1 MATPRLM
8 GAEVKRKEDPRLIT
22 GTSSYVGDLALPGMH
37 FVAFVRSPHAHA
49 RIRRVDG
56 APALRRPGVFKVV
69 TGHDIRTL
77 CAALPVAGAGEGGSS
92 DGSANIGRKHYPL
105 SVDRVRRVGEA
116 VAAVIATSEDVAVDA
131 AADVVV
137 DWQPLPAVADVFQ
150 AMAKGAPQLHDDAP
164 GNIEHQTPIKS
175 GDPDAAFAKAKRVV
189 KQRMVSQRLCG
200 VPMEGRAVLAAP
212 DATSG
217 GLVVWATNQAPHG
230 LRNDL
235 ATALGMPQNLI
246 RVIAPEVGGGFGVKF
261 GCYPEDATLAALARV
276 YRMPLRWTETRVEH
290 MMATT
295 HGRAQVTDL
304 EAAVEDDGTITALRM
319 RVTADI
325 GAYPVFTFIPDL
337 TLSMGVGVYKV
348 AHVDLQSTCVFTNS
362 TSVAAYRGA
371 GQPEAAY
378 YLERLIDVIAAE
390 LRRPPED
397 VRRKNFI
404 PPSAFPYQ
412 APTGQHYDSGEYDHA
427 LTKALDLVGYAK
439 LRAEQKDRLQRQD
452 RKLLGIGMSC
462 YVEMCGFGPFES
474 AVVRVEPGG
483 TVTAYTST
491 SAHGQG
497 HETSFSQIIADH
509 LGVPFDKIVVRH
521 GDTLNTPMGN
531 GTGGS
536 RSLVVG
542 GSAILGAALKVQA
555 KARRI
560 AATMLEA
567 AADDVVYAEGR
578 YQVKGVPAKA
588 LAIAAIAAKA
598 YGDALPEGME
608 HGLEATEFFRP
619 PALVYPFGAHVA
631 VVEIDRETGRV
642 SVRDFVSVDDRG
654 VRISPTLVAGQVH
667 GGLAQGIAQALLEE
681 VVYSADGQL
690 VTGSLMDYAV
700 PHSEDLPLFKT
711 DQTVTP
717 TPFNPMGAKGIGEA
731 ATIGSTPAVV
741 NAVVDALKTFGVK
754 HLDMP
759 LKPERVWT
767 ALKGTR

>member
-1 MATPRLM
+1 M

-37 FVAFVRSPHAHA
+37 YVAFVRSPHAHA
-49 RIRRVDG
+49 RVRRID
-56 APALRRPGVFKVV
+56 ASAALRRPGVFKVV
-69 TGHDIRTL
+69 TGSDIRKL
-77 CAALPVAGAGEGGSS
+77 CAPLPLASAGEGGGG
-92 DGSANIGRKHYPL
+92 DAAANMGRKHYPL
-105 SVDRVRRVGEA
+105 SVDRVRHVGEA
-116 VAAVIATSEDVAVDA
+116 VAAVVATSEAIAVDA
-131 AADVVV
+131 AAEDVVV
-137 DWQPLPAVADVFQ
+137 DWEPLPAVTDPFA
-150 AMAKGAPQLHDDAP
+150 AMAKGAPQIHDDAP
-164 GNIEHQTPIKS
+164 NNIEHQNTIKA
-175 GDPDAAFAKAKRVV
+175 GDPDGAFAKAKRVV
-189 KQRMVSQRLCG
+189 KQRMLSQRLCG
-200 VPMEGRAVLAAP
+200 VPLEGRATLAAP
-212 DATSG
+212 DPTSG
-217 GLVVWATNQAPHG
+217 GLIVWATNQAPHG

-261 GCYPEDATLAALARV
+261 GCYPEDAIVAALARL

-295 HGRAQVTDL
+295 HGRAQVADL

-337 TLSMGVGVYKV
+337 TLSMGVGVYKT
-348 AHVDLQSTCVFTNS
+348 AHVDLQSTCVFTTS

-371 GQPEAAY
+371 GRPEAAY

-390 LRRPPED
+390 LSRTPEE

-404 PPSAFPYQ
+404 PPSAFPYA
-412 APTGQHYDSGEYDHA
+412 APTGQNYDSGEYDRA
-427 LTKALDLVGYAK
+427 LTKALALAGYAK
-439 LRAEQKDRLQRQD
+439 LRAEQKDRLD
-452 RKLLGIGMSC
+452 RKDRTLLGIGMSC

-483 TVTAYTST
+483 TVTAYTGT

-497 HETSFSQIIADH
+497 HETAFSQILADH

-542 GSAILGAALKVQA
+542 GSAIIGASLKVQE
-555 KARRI
+555 KARRL
-560 AATMLEA
+560 AAHMLEA
-567 AADDVVYAEGR
+567 AADDVVFTDGR
-578 YQVKGVPAKA
+578 YQVKGVPDKA
-588 LAIAAIAAKA
+588 LLLEAIAARA
-598 YGDALPEGME
+598 YGEGLPDGIES
-608 HGLEATEFFRP
+608 GLEATEFFRP
-619 PALVYPFGAHVA
+619 PALVYPFGAHIA
-631 VVEIDRETGRV
+631 VVEADRETGRV
-642 SVRDFVSVDDRG
+642 TVRDFISVDDCG

-681 VVYSADGQL
+681 LVYGADGQL
-690 VTGSLMDYAV
+690 VTGTLMDYAV
-700 PHSEDLPLFKT
+700 PHADDLPSFVT

-717 TPFNPMGAKGIGEA
+717 TPRNPMGAKGIGEA
-731 ATIGSTPAVV
+731 ATIGATPAIV
-741 NAVVDALKTFGVK
+741 NAVVDALRSFGVR

-759 LKPERVWT
+759 LRPERVWQ
-767 ALKGTR
+767 ALKAGAP

>member
-1 MATPRLM
+1 M

-37 FVAFVRSPHAHA
+37 YVAFVRSPHAHA
-49 RIRRVDG
+49 RVRRID
-56 APALRRPGVFKVV
+56 ASAALRRPGVFKVV
-69 TGHDIRTL
+69 TGSDIRKL
-77 CAALPVAGAGEGGSS
+77 CAPLPLASAGEGGGG
-92 DGSANIGRKHYPL
+92 DAAANMGRKHYPL
-105 SVDRVRRVGEA
+105 SVDRVRHVGEA
-116 VAAVIATSEDVAVDA
+116 VAAVVATSEAIAVDA
-131 AADVVV
+131 AAEDVVV
-137 DWQPLPAVADVFQ
+137 DWEPLPAVTDPFA
-150 AMAKGAPQLHDDAP
+150 AMAKGAPQIHDDAP
-164 GNIEHQTPIKS
+164 NNIEHQNTIKA
-175 GDPDAAFAKAKRVV
+175 GDPDGAFAKAKRVV
-189 KQRMVSQRLCG
+189 KQRMLSQRLCG
-200 VPMEGRAVLAAP
+200 VPLEGRATLAAP
-212 DATSG
+212 DPTSG
-217 GLVVWATNQAPHG
+217 GLIVWATNQAPHA

-261 GCYPEDATLAALARV
+261 GCYPEDAIVAALARL

-295 HGRAQVTDL
+295 HGRAQVADL

-337 TLSMGVGVYKV
+337 TLSMGVGVYKT
-348 AHVDLQSTCVFTNS
+348 AHVDLQSTCVFTTS

-371 GQPEAAY
+371 GRPEAAY

-390 LRRPPED
+390 LSRTPEE

-404 PPSAFPYQ
+404 PPSAFPYA
-412 APTGQHYDSGEYDHA
+412 APTGQNYDSGEYDRA
-427 LTKALDLVGYAK
+427 LTKALALAGYAK
-439 LRAEQKDRLQRQD
+439 LRAEQKDRLD
-452 RKLLGIGMSC
+452 RKDRTLLGIGMSC

-483 TVTAYTST
+483 TVTAYTGT

-497 HETSFSQIIADH
+497 HETAFSQILADH

-542 GSAILGAALKVQA
+542 GSAIIGASLKVQE
-555 KARRI
+555 KARRL
-560 AATMLEA
+560 AAHMLEA
-567 AADDVVYAEGR
+567 AADDVVFTDGR
-578 YQVKGVPAKA
+578 YQVKGVPDKA
-588 LAIAAIAAKA
+588 LLLEAIAARA
-598 YGDALPEGME
+598 YGEGLPDGIES
-608 HGLEATEFFRP
+608 GLEATEFFRP
-619 PALVYPFGAHVA
+619 PALVYPFGAHIA
-631 VVEIDRETGRV
+631 VVEADRETGRV
-642 SVRDFVSVDDRG
+642 TVRDFISVDDCG

-681 VVYSADGQL
+681 LVYGADGQL
-690 VTGSLMDYAV
+690 VTGTLMDYAV
-700 PHSEDLPLFKT
+700 PHADDLPSFVT

-717 TPFNPMGAKGIGEA
+717 TPRNPMGAKGIGEA
-731 ATIGSTPAVV
+731 ATIGATPAIV
-741 NAVVDALKTFGVK
+741 NAVVDALRSFGVRR
-754 HLDMP
+754 LDMP
-759 LKPERVWT
+759 LRPERVWQ
-767 ALKGTR
+767 ALKAGAP